1 MVDIRGCFQFFDW
14 KLNNMRHFGWYNSLR
29 LSLNIRSSGKTASLF
44 EFAIFIHNLPT
55 LHHLRVLNLQC
66 KNLHPSGVH
75 WCTSIQA
82 LIEHWLSSLPSSSIT
97 IKLSQKKRYSIKQKY
112 FVVNLVLKFTFT
124 LIFSFGGKKIPL

>member
-1 MVDIRGCFQFFDW
+1 MIHKQTTNIHLPTWRLRYFFFLVWSGCDYHVFKMQWWIKGGVSNFFDW

-29 LSLNIRSSGKTASLF
+29 LSLNISKTASLF

-55 LHHLRVLNLQC
+55 LHHLRVFNLQC

-82 LIEHWLSSLPSSSIT
+82 ESSTGCPLSPALPS
-97 IKLSQKKRYSIKQKY
+97 Q
-112 FVVNLVLKFTFT
+112 
-124 LIFSFGGKKIPL
+124 